1 MNCGLHFPLQFL
13 FCLLFAAAFMD
24 AGQSGAVAADD
35 TKTYRIEVVQ
45 PLKVGDRIHMQRDIE
60 ETLSDTVTI
69 DHSERGR
76 QSSGT
81 NELKFSGDL
90 EVLAVD
96 KQGVPTRWKVT
107 AGAVSAH
114 AAAANSHE
122 ELVKPGTVFIVELKD
137 GKATVSPNENGAVPS
152 GAVLSDSATKLL
164 PLVFE
169 ASGPK
174 GGAGLNEIIQ
184 SAKPQPVGGTWSVNS
199 KAAADSLRE
208 FDSKLKAS
216 DVTGTV
222 KLKAL
227 IGDTE
232 KKNLS
237 VEYSVTAKSKN
248 PSDPPAGMKRAGAA
262 TREESGTI
270 VIPADLSTGYLSAKT
285 TIRITGMYK
294 KSDPYSRS
302 DTYKTGPRST
312 KTITHHFQVP
322 EGDALNRVIK
332 VNTVLTYERVGGAE
346 KTVSSSAASAGDST
360 TSSK

>member
-1 MNCGLHFPLQFL
+1 MNCVLHFLPHTVC
-13 FCLLFAAAFMD
+13 CLLFTVAFTD
-24 AGQSGAVAADD
+24 AGERSAFAADD
-35 TKTYRIEVVQ
+35 AKTYRVEVMQ

-90 EVLAVD
+90 EALAVD

-107 AGAVSAH
+107 AGVVTARD
-114 AAAANSHE
+114 AATHSHE
-122 ELVKPGTVFIVELKD
+122 ELVKPGTVFIVELKE
-137 GKATVSPNENGAVPS
+137 GEATVSPNQNGSVPS
-152 GAVLSDSATKLL
+152 TAVLPESATKLL

-184 SAKPQPVGGTWSVNS
+184 SSKPQPLGATWSINA
-199 KAAADSLRE
+199 KAAADALHD
-208 FDSKLKAS
+208 FDSKLKPS
-216 DVTGTV
+216 EVTGSV

-227 IGDTE
+227 VGDTE
-232 KKNLS
+232 KKDLS
-237 VEYSVTAKSKN
+237 IEYNVTAKSKN
-248 PSDPPAGMKRAGAA
+248 PSNPPAGMKRVGGA
-262 TREESGTI
+262 TREESGTLI
-270 VIPADLSTGYLSAKT
+270 IPADLSTGYLSAKT

-294 KSDPYSRS
+294 KSDPYSHWEK
-302 DTYKTGPRST
+302 YKTGPRST

-322 EGDALNRVIK
+322 EDDALNRVIK

-346 KTVSSSAASAGDST
+346 KRSPSSTAG
-360 TSSK
+360 SSG